1 MKIRKIK
8 YSNHPILGNLELN
21 FINPDTHQPYENIV
35 FAGENGT
42 GKTTILSTLC
52 TFLNKHSFEP
62 FESIEYEVQ
71 GTLFEARKLGDGQ
84 NSKFGFHQRINL
96 SDNSSQAITS
106 SAHNSESKIGE
117 DINDIR
123 HCGCVYTK
131 ARADYQS
138 KSITSTTA
146 SELDTSSYGDDGSDD
161 YTSLKQLIV
170 DVDTMDSRE
179 NWKECKKSPGDGRM
193 IDNLIQS
200 SRIHRFQQAFDNFF
214 DSIKYVGVV
223 SCEGKLDVIFEKYGR
238 QISIDDLSTGEK
250 QIVYRGIYLLR
261 NVEKL
266 DGASIMIDEPEL
278 SMHPKWQK
286 RILKYFQDLFKAI
299 DGSQK
304 TQMFFATHSEYVL
317 AEALN
322 DKNNTLVIVL
332 KDDNGVIREQ
342 EVKTPMALP
351 TITASEINYA
361 AFEIPTIDYHI
372 ALYGAI
378 QSKYGVHSINA
389 CDEKI
394 SLCIPYYDSA
404 KHEQITPNPNKP
416 TAPYKTVCTKVRNH
430 IDHPDTAPSY
440 TDEEM
445 EESIKLMRN
454 ILLNVNS

>member
-179 NWKECKKSPGDGRM
+179 NWKECKKSPRDGSM

-200 SRIHRFQQAFDNFF
+200 SRVHRFQQAFDNFF
-214 DSIKYVGVV
+214 DSIKYVGVEP
-223 SCEGKLDVIFEKYGR
+223 CEGKLDVIFEKYGR
-238 QISIDDLSTGEK
+238 QISIDNLSTGEK

-278 SMHPKWQK
+278 SMHPKWQQ
-286 RILKYFQDLFKAI
+286 RILKYFQDLFKAG
-299 DGSQK
+299 DGTQK

-317 AEALN
+317 AEALK
-322 DKNNTLVIVL
+322 DRDHSLVIVL
-332 KDDNGVIREQ
+332 KDNHGRVESNEIRNPF
-342 EVKTPMALP
+342 VLDS
-351 TITASEINYA
+351 ITSAEINYVT
-361 AFEIPTIDYHI
+361 FGIPSIDYHI
-372 ALYGAI
+372 ALYGTI
-378 QSKYGVHSINA
+378 QTRYSKHFISD
-389 CDEKI
+389 CDDFI
-394 SLCIPYYDSA
+394 HTGCAPYYQPGI
-404 KHEQITPNPNKP
+404 HGCVTTYNGTTYNTLP
-416 TAPYKTVCTKVRNH
+416 TKIRNN
-430 IDHPDTAPSY
+430 IDHPDNGY
-440 TDEEM
+440 TYTEGELKM
-445 EESIKLMRN
+445 SIELMREILTN
-454 ILLNVNS
+454 IP